1 MLEEEEEEGELKGL
15 PPTGDF
21 IIPPA
26 LGSPPPPPPLGSPIK
41 KGLVGGSGFFLG
53 RPLFLRTFIMPV
65 FGSKV
70 IDSMGL
76 TVLVTEGGR
85 AIPEWCSAAAC

>member
-26 LGSPPPPPPLGSPIK
+26 LGSPPLPPPLGSPIK